1 MSSRTTRALSCLL
14 LGVVAFAGCG
24 GGPPASAKS
33 TEVSHARVL
42 TALYFTVASA
52 LGKSPDS
59 EAQFKEEIAKRSPDL
74 SVLNVGSV
82 DELFV
87 SDRDGQPLVV
97 SSGPPAAGVDPTV
110 VVYEQTGKDGVRLV
124 GNRSGQIQE
133 FDAAAFAKVVP
144 TAK

>member
-1 MSSRTTRALSCLL
+1 VSSKTTRALRRLL
-14 LGVVAFAGCG
+14 LAVVAVAGCG
-24 GGPPASAKS
+24 GGPPASAESKD
-33 TEVSHARVL
+33 VSHARAL
-42 TALYFTVASA
+42 TALYFTVSSA

-74 SVLNVGSV
+74 SVLKVGSV

-97 SSGPPAAGVDPTV
+97 SYGPPAAGVDRAV
-110 VVYEQTGKDGVRLV
+110 VIYEQTGKDGVRLV

-133 FDAAAFAKVVP
+133 LDAAAFAKVVP
-144 TAK
+144 AAK

>member
-1 MSSRTTRALSCLL
+1 MPSRTTRALSCLL
-14 LGVVAFAGCG
+14 LGIVAFAGCG
-24 GGPPASAKS
+24 GGPVASAESKD
-33 TEVSHARVL
+33 VSHARAL
-42 TALYFTVASA
+42 TALYFTVTSA

-74 SVLNVGSV
+74 GVLNVGSV

-97 SSGPPAAGVDPTV
+97 SYGQPAAGVDRAV

-124 GNRSGQIQE
+124 GNRSGQVQE
-133 FDAAAFAKVVP
+133 LDAAAFAKVVSA
-144 TAK
+144 AK